1 MRRSIDRPLRV
12 FWLEWG
18 IASCMALV
26 LVVMSLPYDDEHL
39 ARWFDEGTLARS
51 ERCLG
56 GVRNLQRQGDLLVA
70 DVQGTAR
77 HPYSVEIDLAA
88 STRTPHSRLQGRC
101 SCPVGQQCKH
111 AAAAL
116 VTYLLDGA
124 DQRGTGIPQNED
136 GHGIAPELAGP
147 PRPELLAELSRWQNK
162 RSQPA
167 RSRRNGV
174 IFDLSTAT
182 HRPYVIMHKVE
193 YRPDGSVSVG
203 KWMEIT
209 ADMLLNPPGYLTP
222 SDISVIAQLW
232 AERHATTQGSRIDIN
247 ATLQLIVESGHGWVS
262 GQGHE
267 RVPARTGAARRGTLS
282 WRTREVDGTPL
293 SFPSLQVEGD
303 AEGLVMGSAAGYL
316 DPITGEVG
324 PLLLDVSTADAD
336 VFLTLPHL
344 RPSEAPVV
352 AQMLQ
357 QMDPALPRP
366 DTPDGLATLQI
377 SAMTP
382 VLRLHSFEVRPAWL
396 NRRAPSQWA
405 DVATVAFEYDE
416 YVRFLDNPSV
426 FVHDSNGELALLPRD
441 PAEEARR
448 ERELHAFHLHRDTT
462 PQAALL
468 DAGPQFILRSRDWT
482 RLLLQDVPQ
491 LQALGWKVE
500 VDDDFRHRI
509 TVVEDIDLD
518 IQPST
523 SEEGWFD
530 LALDIQ
536 VDGRTVPLA
545 PLLHKVLQTD
555 PRWLRGQI
563 DAIGDDENVML
574 SASNS
579 THLAIRAARL
589 KPVITLL
596 ADLFSERDASLRVSA
611 RDRGRLRALQDD
623 ARLQF
628 KGRQDTRAL
637 VQRLIQT
644 PAPAEVA
651 PPAGLDATLRPYQS
665 EGLAWLQYL
674 RQQDLGGVLA
684 DDMGL
689 GKTLQTLAH
698 ILLEKESGRL
708 QQPALVVVPTSL
720 LHNWQSEAAR
730 FTPGL
735 RVLVLHGNQR
745 ATDFARIGEHDLVLT
760 TYPLVWRDEEALQA
774 HGYHLLILDEAQQVK
789 NAKSKAAI
797 TLRTLRA
804 RHRLCLTGTPL
815 ENHLGELWT
824 QFDFLLPGLLG
835 SEKQFNQH
843 WRQPIERGSDPQRA
857 HLLAQRL
864 RPFMLRR
871 RKDQV
876 AAELPPKTEI
886 TRTVVLEG
894 AQRDLYETVRASME
908 AKVREA
914 VASQGLGRSHIVVLD
929 ALLKLRQVCCDPRL
943 LPGETAKRGASSAKL
958 DLLRDM
964 LPDMVEEGRRILL
977 FSQFTSMLALIAQAL
992 DELGLAYVQLTGD
1005 TQDRASPVQR
1015 FMQGEVPIFLIS
1027 LKAGG
1032 VGLNLTAADTVIHF
1046 DPWWNPAA
1054 ERQATDRAH
1063 RIGQQQ
1069 PVFVYRLI
1077 AAGSIEERISEL
1089 QQRKAALA
1097 ETILEG
1103 TGASGPRFNDED
1115 LEALLAPLPGVA
1127 PKARRGRPAR

>member
-1 MRRSIDRPLRV
+1 
-12 FWLEWG
+12 
-18 IASCMALV
+18 MAPV
-26 LVVMSLPYDDEHL
+26 PMTIPIPYDDQDL
-39 ARWFDEGTLARS
+39 FRWFDEVTLGRS
-51 ERCLG
+51 EQCIG
-56 GVRNLQRQGDLLVA
+56 GVCNLQRHGDLLIA
-70 DVQGTAR
+70 DVQGSAR
-77 HPYSVEIDLAA
+77 HPYSVEIDLGA
-88 STRTPHSRLQGRC
+88 STRTPRSRLQGDC
-101 SCPVGQQCKH
+101 SCPVGHNCKH
-111 AAAAL
+111 VAAAL
-116 VTYLLDGA
+116 VVYLLDDDVQVSVGA
-124 DQRGTGIPQNED
+124 PAGED
-136 GHGIAPELAGP
+136 DEDDIASALNSP
-147 PRPELLAELSRWQNK
+147 PRPELLAELSRWQSR
-162 RSQPA
+162 RSLPPKP
-167 RSRRNGV
+167 RRNGV
-174 IFDLSTAT
+174 IFDLSTSG
-182 HRPYVIMHKVE
+182 HRPYVVMRKVD
-193 YRPDGSVSVG
+193 YRPNGTLSIG
-203 KWMEIT
+203 KWVDIT
-209 ADMLLNPPGYLTP
+209 AEMLLNPPGYLTP
-222 SDISVIAQLW
+222 PDISVIAQLW
-232 AERHATTQGSRIDIN
+232 AERHAKSAGPRIDIN
-247 ATLQLIVESGHGWVS
+247 ATLQLIIDSGHGWVS
-262 GQGHE
+262 GQRHE
-267 RVPARTGAARRGTLS
+267 RVPARRGPARHGTLG
-282 WRTREVDGTPL
+282 WRVEYVEDTPL
-293 SFPSLQVEGD
+293 STPSLQVEGE

-324 PLLLDVSTADAD
+324 PLLLDVKTEDAD
-336 VFLTLPHL
+336 FFLGLPHL
-344 RPSEAPVV
+344 MPSEAPVV

-366 DTPDGLATLQI
+366 NTHDGLPTLQI
-377 SAMTP
+377 STMTP
-382 VLRLHSFEVRPAWL
+382 VLRLHSFEFRPAWL
-396 NRRAPSQWA
+396 NRRDPSHWS
-405 DVATVAFEYDE
+405 DFATVAFEYDDH
-416 YVRFLDNPSV
+416 VRFLDNPSV
-426 FVHDSNGELALLPRD
+426 FVHDANCDLALLPRD

-448 ERELHAFHLHRDTT
+448 ERELRSFHLHRDMA
-462 PQAALL
+462 PRAVLH
-468 DAGPQFILRSRDWT
+468 DAGPQFLLRSYNWT
-482 RLLLQDVPQ
+482 QLLLQDVPQ
-491 LQALGWKVE
+491 LEALGWRVE

-509 TVVEDIDLD
+509 TLVEDIDLD

-523 SEEGWFD
+523 SEDGWFD
-530 LALDIQ
+530 LGLDIQ
-536 VDGRTVPLA
+536 VDGRTLPLA
-545 PLLHKVLQTD
+545 PLLHTVLQKD

-563 DAIGDDENVML
+563 DAIDDDENVML
-574 SASNS
+574 SASSN
-579 THLAIRAARL
+579 THVAIKAARL
-589 KPVITLL
+589 KPVIALL
-596 ADLFSERDASLRVSA
+596 ADLFTQRDAPLRVSA

-628 KGRQDTRAL
+628 KSNQDTRAL
-637 VQRLIQT
+637 VQRLLQT
-644 PAPAEVA
+644 PALEEVV
-651 PPAGLDATLRPYQS
+651 PPAGLAASLRPYQR
-665 EGLAWLQYL
+665 EGLTWLQYL

-689 GKTLQTLAH
+689 GKTLQTLSH

-774 HGYHLLILDEAQQVK
+774 HDYHLLILDEAQQVK

-886 TRTVVLEG
+886 TRTVALEG

-914 VASQGLGRSHIVVLD
+914 VAAQGLGRSHILVLD

-943 LPGETAKRGASSAKL
+943 LPGETGKRSAPSAKL

-964 LPDMVEEGRRILL
+964 LPELVEEGRRILL

-992 DELGLAYVQLTGD
+992 DEMGLSHVQLTGD
-1005 TQDRASPVQR
+1005 TQDRATPVQR

-1063 RIGQQQ
+1063 RIGQEQ

-1077 AAGSIEERISEL
+1077 AAGSIEERIAEL

-1097 ETILEG
+1097 DSILEG
-1103 TGASGPRFNDED
+1103 GSASGPRFNDED
-1115 LEALLAPLPGVA
+1115 LEALLAPLPGVV

>member
-1 MRRSIDRPLRV
+1 
-12 FWLEWG
+12 
-18 IASCMALV
+18 
-26 LVVMSLPYDDEHL
+26 MSLPYDDEDL
-39 ARWFDEGTLARS
+39 VRWFDEGTLGRS
-51 ERCLG
+51 EQCIG
-56 GVRNLQRQGDLLVA
+56 GVRNLQRHGDLLIA
-70 DVQGTAR
+70 DVQGSSR
-77 HPYSVEIDLAA
+77 RPYSVEIDLAA
-88 STRTPHSRLQGRC
+88 STRTPRSRLQGDC
-101 SCPVGQQCKH
+101 SCPVGRNCKH
-111 AAAAL
+111 VAATL
-116 VTYLLDGA
+116 VVYLLDGA
-124 DQRGTGIPQNED
+124 DEDDTEMPQDDADEED
-136 GHGIAPELAGP
+136 IATAFNGP
-147 PRPELLAELSRWQNK
+147 PRPELLAELSRWQNR
-162 RSQPA
+162 RSQPVKP
-167 RSRRNGV
+167 RRNGV
-174 IFDLSTAT
+174 IFDLSTSS
-182 HRPYVIMHKVE
+182 HRPYVVMRKVE
-193 YRPDGSVSVG
+193 YRPNGNINIG
-203 KWMEIT
+203 KWVEIT
-209 ADMLLNPPGYLTP
+209 AEMLLNPPGYLTP

-232 AERHATTQGSRIDIN
+232 AERHATTAGPRIDIN
-247 ATLQLIVESGHGWVS
+247 ATLQLIIDSGHGWVS
-262 GQGHE
+262 GHRHE
-267 RVPARTGAARRGTLS
+267 RVPARRGPARRGTLG
-282 WRTREVDGTPL
+282 WRIEEVGDTPL
-293 SFPSLQVEGD
+293 STPSLQVEGN

-324 PLLLDVSTADAD
+324 PLLLDVKTEDAEF
-336 VFLTLPHL
+336 FLTLPHL
-344 RPSEAPVV
+344 LPSEAPVV

-366 DTPDGLATLQI
+366 STPDGLPTLQI
-377 SAMTP
+377 TAMTP
-382 VLRLHSFEVRPAWL
+382 VLRLHSFEFRPAWL
-396 NRRAPSQWA
+396 NRRDPSHWA
-405 DVATVAFEYDE
+405 DFATVAFEYDE
-416 YVRFLDNPSV
+416 HVRFLDNPSV
-426 FVHDSNGELALLPRD
+426 FVHDANGDLALLPRD

-448 ERELHAFHLHRDTT
+448 ERELRSFHLHRDTAPRAT
-462 PQAALL
+462 LH
-468 DAGPQFILRSRDWT
+468 DAGPQFLLRSYNWT

-491 LQALGWKVE
+491 LEALGWKVE

-509 TVVEDIDLD
+509 TLVEDIDLD

-523 SEEGWFD
+523 AEDGWFD
-530 LALDIQ
+530 LGLDIE

-545 PLLHKVLQTD
+545 PLLHTVLQKD

-563 DAIGDDENVML
+563 DAIDDDENVML
-574 SASNS
+574 SASKNS
-579 THLAIRAARL
+579 HLAIKAARL
-589 KPVITLL
+589 KPVIALL
-596 ADLFSERDASLRVSA
+596 ADLFTQRGAPLRVSA

-628 KGRQDTRAL
+628 KGHQGTRAL
-637 VQRLIQT
+637 VQRLIQS
-644 PAPAEVA
+644 PAPAEVD
-651 PPAGLDATLRPYQS
+651 PPAGLVASLRPYQRD
-665 EGLAWLQYL
+665 GLAWLQYL
-674 RQQDLGGVLA
+674 RQQELGGVLA

-689 GKTLQTLAH
+689 GKTLQTLSH
-698 ILLEKESGRL
+698 ILLEKEQGRL

-735 RVLVLHGNQR
+735 RVLVLHGAER
-745 ATDFARIGEHDLVLT
+745 AASFDRIGEHDLVLT
-760 TYPLVWRDEEALQA
+760 TYPLVWRDEAALLA
-774 HGYHLLILDEAQQVK
+774 YDYHLLILDEAQQVK

-797 TLRTLRA
+797 ALRTLHA
-804 RHRLCLTGTPL
+804 HHRLCLTGTPL
-815 ENHLGELWT
+815 ENHLGELWA

-871 RKDQV
+871 RKEQV
-876 AAELPPKTEI
+876 ASELPAKTEI
-886 TRTVVLEG
+886 TRTVALEG

-914 VASQGLGRSHIVVLD
+914 VTSQGLGRSHIVVLD

-943 LPGETAKRGASSAKL
+943 LPGETGKRSAPSAKL
-958 DLLRDM
+958 ELLREM
-964 LPDMVEEGRRILL
+964 LPEMVEEGRRILL

-992 DELGLAYVQLTGD
+992 DEMGLGHVQLTGD
-1005 TQDRASPVQR
+1005 TQDRVTPVQR

-1063 RIGQQQ
+1063 RIGQEQ

-1077 AAGSIEERISEL
+1077 AAGSIEERIAEL

-1103 TGASGPRFNDED
+1103 TGASGPRFSDED
-1115 LEALLAPLPGVA
+1115 LEALLAPLPGAA
-1127 PKARRGRPAR
+1127 PKGRRGRAARG

>member
-1 MRRSIDRPLRV
+1 MT
-12 FWLEWG
+12 
-18 IASCMALV
+18 
-26 LVVMSLPYDDEHL
+26 MSLPYDDEDL
-39 ARWFDEGTLARS
+39 VRWFDEGTLGRS
-51 ERCLG
+51 EQCIG
-56 GVRNLQRQGDLLVA
+56 GVRNLQRHGDLLIA
-70 DVQGTAR
+70 DVQGSSR
-77 HPYSVEIDLAA
+77 RPYSVEIDLAA
-88 STRTPHSRLQGRC
+88 STRTPRSRLQGDC
-101 SCPVGQQCKH
+101 SCPVGRNCKH
-111 AAAAL
+111 VAATL
-116 VTYLLDGA
+116 VVYLLDGA
-124 DQRGTGIPQNED
+124 DEDDTEMPQDDADEED
-136 GHGIAPELAGP
+136 IATAFNGP
-147 PRPELLAELSRWQNK
+147 PRPELLAELSRWQNS
-162 RSQPA
+162 RSQPVKP
-167 RSRRNGV
+167 RRNGV
-174 IFDLSTAT
+174 IFDLSTSS
-182 HRPYVIMHKVE
+182 HRPYVVMRKVE
-193 YRPDGSVSVG
+193 YRPNGNINIG
-203 KWMEIT
+203 KWVEIT
-209 ADMLLNPPGYLTP
+209 AEMLLNPPGYLTP

-232 AERHATTQGSRIDIN
+232 AERHATTAGPRIDIN
-247 ATLQLIVESGHGWVS
+247 ATLQLIIDSGHGWVS
-262 GQGHE
+262 GHRHE
-267 RVPARTGAARRGTLS
+267 RVPARRGPARRGTLG
-282 WRTREVDGTPL
+282 WRIEEVGDTPL
-293 SFPSLQVEGD
+293 STPSLQVEGN

-324 PLLLDVSTADAD
+324 PLLLDVKTEDAEF
-336 VFLTLPHL
+336 FLTLPHL
-344 RPSEAPVV
+344 LPSEAPVV

-366 DTPDGLATLQI
+366 STPDGLPTLQI
-377 SAMTP
+377 TAMTP
-382 VLRLHSFEVRPAWL
+382 VLRLHSFEFRPAWL
-396 NRRAPSQWA
+396 NRRDPSHWA
-405 DVATVAFEYDE
+405 DFATVAFEYDE
-416 YVRFLDNPSV
+416 HVRFLDNPSV
-426 FVHDSNGELALLPRD
+426 FVHDANGDLALLPRD

-448 ERELHAFHLHRDTT
+448 ERELRSFHLHRDTAPRAT
-462 PQAALL
+462 LH
-468 DAGPQFILRSRDWT
+468 DAGPQFLLRSYNWT

-491 LQALGWKVE
+491 LEALGWKVE

-509 TVVEDIDLD
+509 TLVEDIDLD

-523 SEEGWFD
+523 AEDGWFD
-530 LALDIQ
+530 LGLDIE

-545 PLLHKVLQTD
+545 PLLHTVLQKD

-563 DAIGDDENVML
+563 DAIDDDENVML
-574 SASNS
+574 SASKNS
-579 THLAIRAARL
+579 HLAIKAARL
-589 KPVITLL
+589 KPVIALL
-596 ADLFSERDASLRVSA
+596 ADLFTQRGAPLRVSA

-628 KGRQDTRAL
+628 KGHQGTRAL
-637 VQRLIQT
+637 VQRLIQS
-644 PAPAEVA
+644 PAPAEVD
-651 PPAGLDATLRPYQS
+651 PPAGLVASLRPYQRD
-665 EGLAWLQYL
+665 GLAWLQYL
-674 RQQDLGGVLA
+674 RQQELGGVLA

-689 GKTLQTLAH
+689 GKTLQTLSH
-698 ILLEKESGRL
+698 ILLEKEQGRL

-735 RVLVLHGNQR
+735 RVLVLHGAER
-745 ATDFARIGEHDLVLT
+745 AASFDRIGEHDLVLT
-760 TYPLVWRDEEALQA
+760 TYPLVWRDEAALLA
-774 HGYHLLILDEAQQVK
+774 YDYHLLILDEAQQVK

-797 TLRTLRA
+797 ALRTLHA
-804 RHRLCLTGTPL
+804 HHRLCLTGTPL
-815 ENHLGELWT
+815 ENHLGELWA

-871 RKDQV
+871 RKEQV
-876 AAELPPKTEI
+876 ASELPAKTEI
-886 TRTVVLEG
+886 TRTVALEG

-914 VASQGLGRSHIVVLD
+914 VTSQGLGRSHIVVLD

-943 LPGETAKRGASSAKL
+943 LPGETGKRSAPSAKL
-958 DLLRDM
+958 ELLREM
-964 LPDMVEEGRRILL
+964 LPEMVEEGRRILL

-992 DELGLAYVQLTGD
+992 DEMGLGHVQLTGD
-1005 TQDRASPVQR
+1005 TQDRVTPVQR

-1063 RIGQQQ
+1063 RIGQEQ

-1077 AAGSIEERISEL
+1077 AAGSIEERIAEL

-1103 TGASGPRFNDED
+1103 TGASGPRFSDED
-1115 LEALLAPLPGVA
+1115 LEALLAPLPGAA
-1127 PKARRGRPAR
+1127 PKGRRGRAARG